1 MISITWFCLSGWAG
15 ALYIWAEY
23 RVPALLMPIQQLAV
37 HCTFC
42 LSFSNC
48 VIYRAQ
54 QSQDFMMVQ
63 KTKPMAVGGIGMVCT
78 ANYNAR
84 KFGIRAAM
92 PGFIARKLCPEL
104 VFVKPDF
111 QKYTK
116 ASQATRAILKDFDP
130 DFEAGSLDE
139 AYLDITAYCEQYGMT
154 GLYHNSGLTGLHHI
168 RVFCSTPTSGYCCI
182 IALVHF

>member
-1 MISITWFCLSGWAG
+1 MPIIL
-15 ALYIWAEY
+15 
-23 RVPALLMPIQQLAV
+23 VPIQQLAV
-37 HCTFC
+37 HWTVC
-42 LSFSNC
+42 LSLSNH

-54 QSQDFMMVQ
+54 QSQVVMMVQ

-116 ASQATRAILKDFDP
+116 ASQATRAIFRDFDP

-139 AYLDITAYCEQYGMT
+139 AYLDITAYCEQHGMT
-154 GLYHNSGLTGLHHI
+154 GVYHIRGLTGLHHI
-168 RVFCSTPTSGYCCI
+168 RLLRSTPVSGYICI
-182 IALVHF
+182 IALVHV

>member
-1 MISITWFCLSGWAG
+1 
-15 ALYIWAEY
+15 
-23 RVPALLMPIQQLAV
+23 
-37 HCTFC
+37 
-42 LSFSNC
+42 
-48 VIYRAQ
+48 
-54 QSQDFMMVQ
+54 MMAQ

-116 ASQATRAILKDFDP
+116 ASQATRAIFRDFDP

-139 AYLDITAYCEQYGMT
+139 AYLDLTAYCEQHGMT
-154 GLYHNSGLTGLHHI
+154 GLYHIKGLKGLHHI
-168 RVFCSTPTSGYCCI
+168 RVLRIVHQSQDSAASLFLCIPDNAVSTCMQLSE
-182 IALVHF
+182 

>member
-1 MISITWFCLSGWAG
+1 MP
-15 ALYIWAEY
+15 
-23 RVPALLMPIQQLAV
+23 VLLMPIQQLVV
-37 HCTFC
+37 HWTLC
-42 LSFSNC
+42 LSFGNDLTYS
-48 VIYRAQ
+48 AQ
-54 QSQDFMMVQ
+54 QSQDVVMVQ

-116 ASQATRAILKDFDP
+116 ASQATRAIFRDFDP

-139 AYLDITAYCEQYGMT
+139 AYLDITTYCEQHGMT
-154 GLYHNSGLTGLHHI
+154 GLYTMTGLHHI
-168 RVFCSTPTSGYCCI
+168 RVLRSTPVSGYRCI
-182 IALVHF
+182 IALVNL

>member
-1 MISITWFCLSGWAG
+1 MWFCLSGWAG
-15 ALYIWAEY
+15 ALCSWAEY
-23 RVPALLMPIQQLAV
+23 RMPVLLVLIQQLAV
-37 HCTFC
+37 HWTLCF
-42 LSFSNC
+42 SFSNDLIC
-48 VIYRAQ
+48 RAQ
-54 QSQDFMMVQ
+54 QSQDVMMVVQ

-104 VFVKPDF
+104 IFVKPDF

-116 ASQATRAILKDFDP
+116 ASQATRAIFRDFDP

-139 AYLDITAYCEQYGMT
+139 AYLDITAYCEQHGMT
-154 GLYHNSGLTGLHHI
+154 GLYRIRSMTGLHRI
-168 RVFCSTPTSGYCCI
+168 REFCCTPVSGCCCI

>member
-1 MISITWFCLSGWAG
+1 MLPSFHLS
-15 ALYIWAEY
+15 
-23 RVPALLMPIQQLAV
+23 
-37 HCTFC
+37 
-42 LSFSNC
+42 SNE
-48 VIYRAQ
+48 VLN
-54 QSQDFMMVQ
+54 DLVTMLQ

-92 PGFIARKLCPEL
+92 PGFIARRLCPEL

-116 ASQATRAILKDFDP
+116 ASQATRAIFRDFDP

-139 AYLDITAYCEQYGMT
+139 AYLDITAYCEQHGMT
-154 GLYHNSGLTGLHHI
+154 GTLIVIAVDYG
-168 RVFCSTPTSGYCCI
+168 TSSCNWCQWHTWCVSYCQQS
-182 IALVHF
+182 V